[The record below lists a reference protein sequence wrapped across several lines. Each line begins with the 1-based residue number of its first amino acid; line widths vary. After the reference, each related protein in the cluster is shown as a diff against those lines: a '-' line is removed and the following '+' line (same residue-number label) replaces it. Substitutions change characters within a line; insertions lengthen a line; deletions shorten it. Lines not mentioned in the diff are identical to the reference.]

1 MYISPIPIYIY
12 NTFSVLSITILDQPR
27 KCKSLGRERKKLQR
41 EREKQSLERDHQIR
55 TVDHLQYNYHQVVIL
70 QDRSNIMGNSL
81 RCCLACVLPC
91 GALDLIR
98 IVHLNGYVEE
108 ITRPVTAGEILEANP
123 NHVLSKPCSQ
133 GVVRR
138 ILILSPESELKRGS
152 IYFLIPASSVP
163 EKKKKSGTSLK
174 KSSRSIKTKKSC
186 TTTTTNSSDCDRYL
200 SEIISEKKSSSR
212 RDRHRSGRV
221 GVWRPHLESISED

>member
-1 MYISPIPIYIY
+1 
-12 NTFSVLSITILDQPR
+12 
-27 KCKSLGRERKKLQR
+27 
-41 EREKQSLERDHQIR
+41 
-55 TVDHLQYNYHQVVIL
+55 
-70 QDRSNIMGNSL
+70 MGNSL

-108 ITRPVTAGEILEANP
+108 ITRPITAGEILAANP

-152 IYFLIPASSVP
+152 IYFLIPESSVP
-163 EKKKKSGTSLK
+163 DSKKKKSKGSSGVK
-174 KSSRSIKTKKSC
+174 KSSKKRL
-186 TTTTTNSSDCDRYL
+186 SSVDANVSECDRYL
-200 SEIISEKKSSSR
+200 TEIVTENKKSSSR
-212 RDRHRSGRV
+212 RDRRTGRSLGAFQ
-221 GVWRPHLESISED
+221 PHLESISED